1 MRIVLL
7 KETLLPIMTG
17 FSLRQAPNKLMEFNE
32 LEPQSL
38 DLNIVLMGKCP
49 PAQTTGLKSA
59 LGTYFVS

>member
-32 LEPQSL
+32 LEP
-38 DLNIVLMGKCP
+38 
-49 PAQTTGLKSA
+49 
-59 LGTYFVS
+59 